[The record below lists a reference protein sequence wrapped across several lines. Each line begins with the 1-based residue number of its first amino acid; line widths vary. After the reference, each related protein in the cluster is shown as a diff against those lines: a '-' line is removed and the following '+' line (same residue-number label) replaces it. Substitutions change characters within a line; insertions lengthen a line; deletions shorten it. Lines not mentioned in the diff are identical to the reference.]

1 MPNTLIRPIVTKI
14 ERPASLLCVGN
25 SFFFFN
31 NGICRFL
38 RLLLKG
44 LENPPKFRTNMVTIN
59 GGSLSWHD
67 VESYFKPNG
76 ISSYAFDKDNNV
88 VFRDP
93 SEKLWDAVLLLDS
106 SQGPIHPVLGPQFAA
121 EAKKDAKI
129 VRRHGATPVFVTT
142 WAYRGKPEMTEQLAN
157 AVVKVANENE
167 ALVVPVG
174 PAFADAMA
182 NRPGLDLIIEDG
194 RHPTPAGTF
203 LFALVIIEAVLN
215 IDVRTI
221 KGTPFVDADLGEYL
235 KASAHQTVAEFLG
248 RSAS

>member
-1 MPNTLIRPIVTKI
+1 MSNTLIRPNVTKI

-38 RLLLKG
+38 RQLLKG
-44 LENPPKFRTNMVTIN
+44 LDNPPKFRTNMVTIN
-59 GGSLSWHD
+59 GASLSWHN
-67 VESYFKPNG
+67 VESYFQPNG
-76 ISSYAFDKDNNV
+76 ISSYSFDKDNNV

-121 EAKKDAKI
+121 EAKKDAEI

-142 WAYRGKPEMTEQLAN
+142 WAYRGKPEMTEQLAK
-157 AVVKVANENE
+157 AVVQVANEND

-174 PAFADAMA
+174 PAFADAMV
-182 NRPGLDLIIEDG
+182 NRPGLDLIIADG

-203 LFALVIIEAVLN
+203 LFALVIIETVLN

-221 KGTPFVDADLGEYL
+221 KGTPFVEPELGEYL
-235 KASAHQTVAEFLG
+235 KISAHKTVQDFLG
-248 RSAS
+248 RTES

>member
-1 MPNTLIRPIVTKI
+1 MAKISVRPIVTRI
-14 ERPASLLCVGN
+14 DRPQSLLCVGN

-38 RLLLKG
+38 RRLLQG
-44 LENPPKFRTNMVTIN
+44 LDQPPKFRTNMVTIN
-59 GGSLSWHD
+59 GASLSWHD
-67 VESYFKPNG
+67 VESYFKPDG

-93 SEKLWDAVLLLDS
+93 SDKLWDAVILLDS

-121 EAKKDAKI
+121 EAKKDAEI
-129 VRRHGATPVFVTT
+129 VRRHGAVPIFVTT
-142 WAYRGKPEMTEQLAN
+142 WAYRGKPEMTEKLAE
-157 AVVKVANENE
+157 AVVRVANENE

-182 NRPGLDLIIEDG
+182 GRPGLDLIIEDG

-203 LFALVIIEAVLN
+203 LFALVIIETVLS

-221 KGTPFVDADLGEYL
+221 RGTPFVEPELGEYL
-235 KASAHQTVAEFLG
+235 KLSAHRTVSDFLG
-248 RSAS
+248 RSAD